1 MRLAPDQWIAGSADL
16 HPAAGRP
23 MSATQAWKIVLVRG
37 PNQQPPP
44 PRLPADLTTAPN
56 LFMVLAERTFICQHE
71 MALRKAFQHVL
82 SAVFQD
88 TCRQCPV
95 RNM

>member
-44 PRLPADLTTAPN
+44 PRLPADLAARTGSRK
-56 LFMVLAERTFICQHE
+56 VLHRCRGAGQ
-71 MALRKAFQHVL
+71 VL
-82 SAVFQD
+82 SGV
-88 TCRQCPV
+88 
-95 RNM
+95 